1 MLIIYRCVIAIVKSA
16 IATLLP
22 PKKKNLVLH
31 NNEVIYNEY
40 MNT

>member
-1 MLIIYRCVIAIVKSA
+1 MVESA

-22 PKKKNLVLH
+22 RPQNLILH

-40 MNT
+40 MNTQMLMHI